1 MDLMWTCLDRA
12 NFLFGFQ
19 RGKVEMKGTGS
30 SLLFLDCFAGYSSLA
45 CLVITTTSSDD
56 S

>member
-19 RGKVEMKGTGS
+19 RGKVEMKGTGAPPFKFAVFG
-30 SLLFLDCFAGYSSLA
+30 LLCWL
-45 CLVITTTSSDD
+45 
-56 S
+56 